1 MSWLFLVLQW
11 TLGYIYLFELW
22 FSPDRWPGVGLLDPV
37 LILYLVFWRN
47 LHTVFHS
54 DCTSL
59 LSHQQCNRVPFSL
72 HPHQHLLFV
81 DFLMLAI
88 LPGVRWY
95 LIAVLICI
103 SLINSNVSIFSC
115 VFGHVYIFFGE
126 MSIRSSAHFSMG
138 LFVSLILSYMICLY
152 TLESNP
158 LLVASFANIF
168 SNSVGCLF
176 ILLMVSFTVQKLLSL
191 ITFHFFNFYF
201 YFHYSRR

>member
-1 MSWLFLVLQW
+1 M
-11 TLGYIYLFELW
+11 LG
-22 FSPDRWPGVGLLDPV
+22 
-37 LILYLVFWRN
+37 
-47 LHTVFHS
+47 
-54 DCTSL
+54 
-59 LSHQQCNRVPFSL
+59 
-72 HPHQHLLFV
+72 
-81 DFLMLAI
+81 
-88 LPGVRWY
+88 
-95 LIAVLICI
+95 
-103 SLINSNVSIFSC
+103 IFSC